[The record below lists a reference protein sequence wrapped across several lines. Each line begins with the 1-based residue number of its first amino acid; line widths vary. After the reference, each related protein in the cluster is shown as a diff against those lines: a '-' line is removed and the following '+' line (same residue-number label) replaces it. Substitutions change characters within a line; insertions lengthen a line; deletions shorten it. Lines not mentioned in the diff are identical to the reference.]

1 MTNPII
7 ARCQTATE
15 AEQREVLK
23 ACFVHLFG
31 EKPPRAHGGSLELAE
46 WLRKHNPFYCKLD
59 ASAYVDAALLI
70 MREVLPGWRRVA
82 REESDHFF
90 VRIHSPDFDSVT
102 WGKGENWITDV
113 LTGREASAKASTE
126 ALAILSAILTA
137 KENENG

>member
-1 MTNPII
+1 MTDTKELR
-7 ARCQTATE
+7 ARCQSATAD
-15 AEQREVLK
+15 EQREVLEEVWEFL
-23 ACFVHLFG
+23 APTFR
-31 EKPPRAHGGSLELAE
+31 RAGLPDVAHKFATM
-46 WLRKHNPFYCKLD
+46 LD
-59 ASAYVDAALLI
+59 ATAYESAALLL